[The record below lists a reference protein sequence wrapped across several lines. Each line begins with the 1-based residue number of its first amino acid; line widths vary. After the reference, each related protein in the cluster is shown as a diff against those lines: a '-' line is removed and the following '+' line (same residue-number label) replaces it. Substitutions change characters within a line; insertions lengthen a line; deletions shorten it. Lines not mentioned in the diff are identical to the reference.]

1 MTIRYA
7 LFDSRFGEVLAIA
20 HDRGSQDCISSARRT
35 TRSRRTGA
43 RRRASHDAWPVL
55 AETRRQLGEYEAG
68 RRVAFDLPLDLA
80 GTDFQRRVW
89 AQLLEIPFGQTRS
102 YAEVA
107 RAAGSPRGMAAA
119 GAAIGRNPGR
129 SVVPCHR
136 VVGSDGS
143 LTGYTPGAS
152 SASARCCVT
161 SGCFEPPMTRRD
173 VADMLLLAALW
184 GGSFLF
190 MRIAAPQ
197 FGAFALMALRTGI
210 GPRLLLPVRACARG
224 QRPSCA
230 RTPGRIAWI
239 GLLNSA
245 LPFVMLGYAMQHL
258 DAGFASILNATTPF
272 WGAIVA
278 FLWLGERL
286 GRLGVVGLMVGFG
299 GVLVLVGG
307 RDGLVADGAIV
318 PILASLVATA
328 SYGVA
333 ATATRKQ
340 LGHVSTLVRA
350 AGSQMFAALLLLPFA
365 LAWWPSTPPDAL
377 AWLSVAL
384 MGVLC
389 TGLAYLLF
397 FRLIARIGSNKTI
410 TVTFLIPAF
419 GMLWGSL
426 FLGETISA
434 SMLAGAATI
443 LVGTALTTGL
453 IAPGRR
459 AAAAAAAPSAPAAGE
474 LVDRPRSRG

>member
-1 MTIRYA
+1 
-7 LFDSRFGEVLAIA
+7 
-20 HDRGSQDCISSARRT
+20 
-35 TRSRRTGA
+35 
-43 RRRASHDAWPVL
+43 
-55 AETRRQLGEYEAG
+55 
-68 RRVAFDLPLDLA
+68 
-80 GTDFQRRVW
+80 
-89 AQLLEIPFGQTRS
+89 
-102 YAEVA
+102 
-107 RAAGSPRGMAAA
+107 
-119 GAAIGRNPGR
+119 
-129 SVVPCHR
+129 
-136 VVGSDGS
+136 
-143 LTGYTPGAS
+143 
-152 SASARCCVT
+152 
-161 SGCFEPPMTRRD
+161 MTRRD

-210 GPRLLLPVRACARG
+210 GAAVLLPFVLRAGGSIELRAN
-224 QRPSCA
+224 A
-230 RTPGRIAWI
+230 GRIAWI

-340 LGHVSTLVRA
+340 LGHVSTLVGA

-419 GMLWGSL
+419 GMLWGWL

-453 IAPGRR
+453 LAPGRR
-459 AAAAAAAPSAPAAGE
+459 AAVAAAAPSTPVAGE